1 MHGEPLLWGRTDT
14 MLAVVRNDS
23 ESMQMPLALSRKM
36 SIIVCTVMLSV
47 KTEVGEISLPQATNQ
62 NPFTSFPFLK

>member
-14 MLAVVRNDS
+14 TLAVVRNDS
-23 ESMQMPLALSRKM
+23 ESMQTPLVLSRKM

-47 KTEVGEISLPQATNQ
+47 KTEVGEISLTKIVHA
-62 NPFTSFPFLK
+62 FPFSLTNS